1 MGAGSGFRNAK
12 VSSGVNTMS
21 VDLSSIHFHDTK
33 IFKVIEDTENDL
45 LTMEVNYPVDWNNN
59 EFEKR
64 RLVFENILNYQV
76 NEIAFSGSPTI
87 LDARILQEEER
98 RTRIRLETN
107 AGHRDLSCSA
117 INLTK

>member
-1 MGAGSGFRNAK
+1 
-12 VSSGVNTMS
+12 MS
-21 VDLSSIHFHDTK
+21 LDLSAIHFHDTR
-33 IFKVIEDTENDL
+33 ILKVIEDTENDIL
-45 LTMEVNYPVDWNNN
+45 IMEVNYPVNWDDN

-64 RLVFENILNYQV
+64 RLLFEDILNYQV

-87 LDARILQEEER
+87 LDVNILEEEER

-117 INLTK
+117 IQLLK

>member
-1 MGAGSGFRNAK
+1 
-12 VSSGVNTMS
+12 MS
-21 VDLSSIHFHDTK
+21 VDLSSIHFHDTR
-33 IFKVIEDTENDL
+33 ILKVIEDTQSDV

-76 NEIAFSGSPTI
+76 HEIAFHGSPTI
-87 LDARILQEEER
+87 LDAKVLQEESR

-107 AGHRDLSCSA
+107 AGHRDLSCSVVK
-117 INLTK
+117 LTE